1 MYDTLLII
9 VSIIANLAT
18 LQTRVLA
25 HINQTITIS
34 CELSGYLT
42 EIQWKHNTLLATGSL
57 YTISTHAGT
66 KDAIGIDGAM
76 RKSII
81 SQLRINNINDFTIG
95 TYTCAVPDTELMENI
110 TISISMLFM
119 IMT

>member
-1 MYDTLLII
+1 MVYK
-9 VSIIANLAT
+9 
-18 LQTRVLA
+18 
-25 HINQTITIS
+25 NQTITIS

-42 EIQWKHNTLLATGSL
+42 EVQWKHNTLLTALYAGSQ
-57 YTISTHAGT
+57 YTISTYAGS
-66 KDAIGIDGAM
+66 KDAIGIDGVM

-95 TYTCAVPDTELMENI
+95 TYTCTVPDAELMENI
-110 TISISMLFM
+110 TISISVLLI

>member
-1 MYDTLLII
+1 M
-9 VSIIANLAT
+9 LAYK
-18 LQTRVLA
+18 
-25 HINQTITIS
+25 NQTITIS

-42 EIQWKHNTLLATGSL
+42 EIQWKYNTLLTTGSQ

-66 KDAIGIDGAM
+66 KNAIGIDGVI

-81 SQLRINNINDFTIG
+81 SQLRIDNINDATIG
-95 TYTCAVPDTELMENI
+95 TYTCTVPDTELMENI
-110 TISISMLFM
+110 TISISMLLI